1 MDTQIDTAAPGYQ
14 QLDAPLTFTE
24 AAAAK
29 VRELISEEGNADLKL
44 RVYIPVSYTHLDVY
58 KRQVK
63 CWLPAKQS
71 GLEPAQSAGVKNQL
85 AESM

>member
-1 MDTQIDTAAPGYQ
+1 METQIDTAAPGYQ

-44 RVYIPVSYTHLDVY
+44 RVYIRAVAA
-58 KRQVK
+58 
-63 CWLPAKQS
+63 PAS
-71 GLEPAQSAGVKNQL
+71 STASSSTRTRPRTIWPWSPTA
-85 AESM
+85 

>member
-44 RVYIPVSYTHLDVY
+44 RVYI
-58 KRQVK
+58 QGGG
-63 CWLPAKQS
+63 CS
-71 GLEPAQSAGVKNQL
+71 GFQ
-85 AESM
+85 